1 MHKLEELCYM
11 LEDEIGRITQKGEI
25 LPNEWDNLYKAVKSL
40 YYIKVIKAM
49 EEAKQD
55 YGYSGRRMSISY
67 DGRPYFDNENSY
79 AGYSTRGRDSMGR
92 YTRDGGYSMDNK
104 EEMRRHLE
112 QAMNMATTE
121 SERNNLREMLNNL

>member
-11 LEDEIGRITQKGEI
+11 LEDEVGRVTQKGDI
-25 LPNEWDNLYKAVKSL
+25 SPNELENVYKAVKTM

-49 EEAKQD
+49 EEAKED
-55 YGYSGRRMSISY
+55 YGYSGRRMMVSY
-67 DGRPYFDNENSY
+67 DGRPMFEHENSY
-79 AGYSTRGRDSMGR
+79 GYSTRGRDSMGR